1 MSVVDPVNP
10 APVEPQDPYAN
21 KAVVA
26 AVTTLTGVL
35 VQFLTTGDVS
45 FDQEGAT
52 ALVGGVATLLV
63 YAISN
68 RKRLFHF

>member
-1 MSVVDPVNP
+1 
-10 APVEPQDPYAN
+10 
-21 KAVVA
+21 
-26 AVTTLTGVL
+26 
-35 VQFLTTGDVS
+35 VS

>member
-26 AVTTLTGVL
+26 AVTTLTRG
-35 VQFLTTGDVS
+35 S
-45 FDQEGAT
+45 FT
-52 ALVGGVATLLV
+52 SKSL
-63 YAISN
+63 
-68 RKRLFHF
+68 R